1 MSSARYTSIT
11 LDQLVVG
18 EPLPGNLFIS
28 IESRFITLRALGD
41 ALDRTTYDRLQF
53 KNVANLFV
61 LEEDL
66 PKFQEWAGRSKAP
79 DGPPGSQEN
88 KEFINAW
95 KSAHRKTLDIF
106 QAQHPDPHVQGVI
119 NASKKLVAEV
129 MKFPYAVQSLAQLQ
143 SFSRGTVDHS
153 VNVATLSVYL
163 AMQMG
168 YSHTI
173 ILQHVCAGALLHDV
187 GKRKVDILDSDTP
200 QAAEAKM
207 REHPTLGLRILEQIE
222 SVPNEV
228 KMIVA
233 QHHEF
238 HDGSGYPKKLR
249 GANIYDLARIVTI
262 ANEFDGLVADG
273 KGPLPD
279 RQKAALSIFDTK
291 YFNKID
297 PDKHDKALRILK
309 LGV

>member
-1 MSSARYTSIT
+1 MSSPRYVSIT
-11 LDQLVVG
+11 LDQLGIG

-28 IESRFITLRALGD
+28 IDSRFLTLRAAGD
-41 ALDRTTYDRLQF
+41 VLDRTTYDRLQF
-53 KNVANLFV
+53 KNVTNLFV

-66 PKFQEWAGRSKAP
+66 QKFLDQAGKSKSAE
-79 DGPPGSQEN
+79 GPAGSQEN
-88 KEFINAW
+88 KEFISAW

-106 QAQHPDPHVQGVI
+106 QATHPDPHVAGVI
-119 NASKKLVAEV
+119 TASKKLVAEV

-143 SFSRGTVDHS
+143 SFSKGTVDHS

-173 ILQHVCAGALLHDV
+173 ILQHVCAGALLHDI
-187 GKRKVDILDSDTP
+187 GKRKIDILDSDSP
-200 QAAEAKM
+200 QIAEAKM
-207 REHPTLGLRILEQIE
+207 REHATMGVRILETIE

-228 KMIVA
+228 KLIVA
-233 QHHEF
+233 QHHEL

-249 GANIYDLARIVTI
+249 GSNIYDLARIVSI
-262 ANEFDGLVADG
+262 ANIFDELVGDA
-273 KGPLPD
+273 KGSLLD
-279 RQKAALSIFDTK
+279 RQKAALVELDQK
-291 YFNKID
+291 YFNKVE

-309 LGV
+309 LGI